1 MESKLS
7 LYIAKNDINV
17 VEAMQ
22 KIDKGTKGI
31 LFITD
36 EQDSLIGCVT
46 DGDIRRWLIKTADLT
61 ATANSFMHKNPKFIF
76 KADDVDIQKYLMQNS
91 ISALPI
97 LDVDR
102 KILNIVFRNDKI
114 SSSEAYRNS
123 KLKDVSVV
131 IMAGGKGTR
140 LYPYTKILPKP
151 LIPIG
156 EIPIIERIVNRFVN
170 YGAKDFFFTVNYKKG
185 MIKSYFDDLN
195 PEYRVT
201 YVEENKPLG
210 TGGSLKLIN
219 RKFDKPIFVTNCDIL
234 IEADLADVYKQ
245 HLQSGNAITVVA
257 SLKNIVIPYGV
268 LEVEKQGLISA
279 MKEKPSI
286 SHFIN
291 TGMYIVN
298 PDLLDFIPNDT
309 FYHMPQLLED
319 VMAKGMKVGIYPLS
333 EDAFLDMGEFEEMKR
348 MEEKLHV

>member
-7 LYIAKNDINV
+7 LYVAKSEITV

-76 KADDVDIQKYLMQNS
+76 KADDVDIQKFLVQNS

-97 LDVDR
+97 LDVDKR
-102 KILNIVFRNDKI
+102 ILNIVFRNDKSI
-114 SSSEAYRNS
+114 TSKFDKNK

-156 EIPIIERIVNRFVN
+156 EVPIMERIVNRFVA
-170 YGAKDFFFTVNYKKG
+170 YGAKDFFFTVNYKKA

-195 PEYRVT
+195 PQYSIT

-210 TGGSLKLIN
+210 TGGSLKLI
-219 RKFDKPIFVTNCDIL
+219 KKTFAKPIFC
-234 IEADLADVYKQ
+234 YK
-245 HLQSGNAITVVA
+245 L
-257 SLKNIVIPYGV
+257 
-268 LEVEKQGLISA
+268 
-279 MKEKPSI
+279 
-286 SHFIN
+286 
-291 TGMYIVN
+291 
-298 PDLLDFIPNDT
+298 
-309 FYHMPQLLED
+309 
-319 VMAKGMKVGIYPLS
+319 
-333 EDAFLDMGEFEEMKR
+333 
-348 MEEKLHV
+348 